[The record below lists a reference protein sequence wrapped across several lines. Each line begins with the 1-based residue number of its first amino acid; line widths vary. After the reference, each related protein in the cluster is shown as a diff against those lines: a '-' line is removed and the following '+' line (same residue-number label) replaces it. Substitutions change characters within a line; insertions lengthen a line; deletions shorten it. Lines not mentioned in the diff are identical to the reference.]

1 MDFPILFLKEKKS
14 LSETKIN
21 LYFEWIKVFHK
32 IIGNLREA
40 FVPFSAGS
48 QNSSKNS
55 YNLSGENWVFLE
67 FFWRNCSNLYKCED
81 ICIPSISSVLLYNHA
96 QKHIHYFDIAHLLK
110 LFYSKC
116 TVVCKI
122 SAIFLTFKFYH
133 QKTQSVSEQIVI
145 S

>member
-32 IIGNLREA
+32 NKANLGEA
-40 FVPFSAGS
+40 LVPFSTGS
-48 QNSSKNS
+48 QNNSKNS
-55 YNLSGENWVFLE
+55 YSLSGENWVFLE
-67 FFWRNCSNLYKCED
+67 KFLRNCSNLYKCED

-96 QKHIHYFDIAHLLK
+96 QKHIHYFDIARLLK

-116 TVVCKI
+116 LVVCKV
-122 SAIFLTFKFYH
+122 SAIF
-133 QKTQSVSEQIVI
+133 
-145 S
+145 